1 MTTFSVRWRHSRAIN
16 SCIVSDPR
24 YTPYR
29 KPARTYWI
37 TGIMFVLLGLFFMH
51 LSVTGLG
58 ALYTLVGIAVMMVTE
73 RWSFWVKTEVL
84 MSQIS
89 DEKEIPRLEEF
100 E

>member
-1 MTTFSVRWRHSRAIN
+1 
-16 SCIVSDPR
+16 
-24 YTPYR
+24 
-29 KPARTYWI
+29 
-37 TGIMFVLLGLFFMH
+37 MFVLLGLFFMH